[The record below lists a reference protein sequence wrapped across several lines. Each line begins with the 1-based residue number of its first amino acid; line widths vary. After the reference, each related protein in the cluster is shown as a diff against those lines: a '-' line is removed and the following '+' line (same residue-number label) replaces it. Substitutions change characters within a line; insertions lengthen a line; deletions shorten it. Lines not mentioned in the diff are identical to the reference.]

1 MDRRLRALPVYVLVG
16 LISLAA
22 LFPFYV
28 MIMMS
33 TYVTEDLF
41 RGVKLLPGTFLAE
54 NFKTVMA
61 AAFHRFYLNS
71 LYVAVIHT
79 SGAVFVSALTGYAF
93 AKFAFR
99 GKRAFFYFIL
109 GSLMI
114 PPQLGLVGY
123 VMEMRTLGFGN
134 TLWPLVFP
142 GIANAFGTFWMTQYI
157 SAAVPSEILESAVI
171 DGASTMRTFMQIVLP
186 IIRAALVTLVLLF
199 FLWSWNNYLLP
210 LVTISREPL
219 YTVPLAIGLIGSEY
233 RTDFAARIL
242 ALALA
247 TLPVLV
253 LFSLGSKH
261 LIRGLTAG
269 SVKG

>member
-1 MDRRLRALPVYVLVG
+1 MHVRALPVYLLVG
-16 LISLAA
+16 LTSIVA

-33 TYVTEDLF
+33 TYVTEELF
-41 RGVKLLPGTFLAE
+41 TGVKLLPGPFLAE
-54 NFKTVMA
+54 NFRTVLA
-61 AAFHRFYLNS
+61 AQFQRFYANS
-71 LYVAVIHT
+71 LYVAVAHT
-79 SGAVFVSALTGYAF
+79 TAAVFVSALTGYAF
-93 AKFAFR
+93 AKFEFR
-99 GKRAFFYFIL
+99 GKKAFFYFIL

-123 VMEMRTLGFGN
+123 VIEMRTLGFGN
-134 TLWPLVFP
+134 TLWPLIFP
-142 GIANAFGTFWMTQYI
+142 GIANAFGTFWMRQYI
-157 SAAVPSEILESAVI
+157 SAAVPNEILESAVI
-171 DGASTMRTFMQIVLP
+171 DGASAMRTFFEIVLP

-242 ALALA
+242 ALAIA
-247 TLPVLV
+247 TLPILV
-253 LFSLGSKH
+253 LFAFGSKH

-269 SVKG
+269 SIKG